1 MQVYYIMQHEY
12 SELQQRVQ
20 HNCHISDAKYAGD
33 YTLCI
38 YLLKMRE
45 YYRWEKTFAYKQTL
59 STDDIGQWLT
69 QRENLWDEIENE
81 DYAHIELN
89 NGRYDPFNS
98 ASINDRLL
106 EHGLVY
112 SGGIGQKGKPHFFLA
127 KLERIENHSD
137 YQILISGEEYA
148 RDLTSPPAMSQGNTI
163 FIRRESF
170 KRMIWEK
177 IEAWRW
183 NKPENAM
190 AQAMRCY
197 DFDNEM
203 EDSLEA
209 MTNNELESAVLHE
222 IGEIKA
228 GTQLPGWGEMMQ
240 DISFTQAEIMA
251 RAVRDHLADAIST
264 LPSLIEQNNQASV
277 HFYFGNLT
285 HMRKHIFPSLQAA
298 YQQWQTSNDIE
309 PLKNAVKNSTNH
321 WQNIASQMLSLHNQ
335 YKEKC
340 STPIESLVNANHL

>member
-1 MQVYYIMQHEY
+1 MRHEY
-12 SELQQRVQ
+12 NELQQRVQ
-20 HNCHISDAKYAGD
+20 HNCHISDAKYAGN

-45 YYRWEKTFAYKQTL
+45 FYRWEKTFAYKQEL
-59 STDDIGQWLT
+59 SADDIGQWLT
-69 QRENLWDEIENE
+69 QRESLWDEIEND
-81 DYAHIELN
+81 DYAKIELDN
-89 NGRYDPFNS
+89 NRYDPFDS
-98 ASINDRLL
+98 QSINEKLL
-106 EHGLVY
+106 EQGLVY

-127 KLERIENHSD
+127 QLERKEHHHD
-137 YQILISGEEYA
+137 YQILISGKEHA

-190 AQAMRCY
+190 ALALRCY

-203 EDSLEA
+203 EASLEA

-228 GTQLPGWGEMMQ
+228 GRVLPGWSEMML

-264 LPSLIEQNNQASV
+264 LPTLIEQNNRASI

-285 HMRKHIFPSLQAA
+285 SMRKHIFPSLQAA
-298 YQQWQTSNDIE
+298 YQQWQTSNNIE
-309 PLKNAVKNSTNH
+309 PLKQAVKNSQNH
-321 WQNIASQMLSLHNQ
+321 WQNIATQMLSLHNQ
-335 YKEKC
+335 HKEKC
-340 STPIESLVNANHL
+340 STYIESLVNANHL

>member
-1 MQVYYIMQHEY
+1 MQHKY
-12 SELQQRVQ
+12 SELQQCVQ
-20 HNCHISDAKYAGD
+20 RNCHISDAKYAGN

-45 YYRWEKTFAYKQTL
+45 YYRWEKTFAYKQAL

-69 QRENLWDEIENE
+69 QRENLWDEIEDE
-81 DYAHIELN
+81 DYAHIELDN
-89 NGRYDPFNS
+89 QHYDPFDS
-98 ASINDRLL
+98 ASINEKLL
-106 EHGLVY
+106 EHNLVY

-127 KLERIENHSD
+127 ELERRENHHD
-137 YQILISGEEYA
+137 YRILVSGKEHA

-170 KRMIWEK
+170 KRMIWEQ

-190 AQAMRCY
+190 ALAMRCY

-203 EDSLEA
+203 EASLEA

-228 GTQLPGWGEMMQ
+228 GKQLPDWGEMMQ
-240 DISFTQAEIMA
+240 DISFTQAELMA

-264 LPSLIEQNNQASV
+264 LPVLIEQNNKASI

-285 HMRKHIFPSLQAA
+285 NMRKHIFPSLQAA
-298 YQQWQTSNDIE
+298 YQQWQTSNDIGQ
-309 PLKNAVKNSTNH
+309 LKKAVKNSANH

-335 YKEKC
+335 HKEKC
-340 STPIESLVNANHL
+340 STHIEALVNSNHL

>member
-1 MQVYYIMQHEY
+1 MQHKY
-12 SELQQRVQ
+12 SELQQCVQ
-20 HNCHISDAKYAGD
+20 RNCHISDAKYAGN

-59 STDDIGQWLT
+59 STDNIGQWLT
-69 QRENLWDEIENE
+69 QREDLWDEIEDE
-81 DYAHIELN
+81 DYALIELDDQH
-89 NGRYDPFNS
+89 YDPFDS
-98 ASINDRLL
+98 ASINEKLL
-106 EHGLVY
+106 EQGLVY

-127 KLERIENHSD
+127 ELERRENHHD
-137 YQILISGEEYA
+137 YQILVSGAEHA

-170 KRMIWEK
+170 KRMIWEQ

-190 AQAMRCY
+190 ALAMRCY

-203 EDSLEA
+203 EASLEA

-228 GTQLPGWGEMMQ
+228 GKQLPDWGDMMQ
-240 DISFTQAEIMA
+240 DISFTQAELMA
-251 RAVRDHLADAIST
+251 RAVRDHLADALST
-264 LPSLIEQNNQASV
+264 LPVLIEQNNQASI

-285 HMRKHIFPSLQAA
+285 NMRKHIFPSLQDA
-298 YQQWQTSNDIE
+298 YLQWQKSNNIAQ
-309 PLKNAVKNSTNH
+309 LKKAVKNSANH

-335 YKEKC
+335 HKEKC
-340 STPIESLVNANHL
+340 STHIEALVNSNHL